1 MSSWKE
7 QGEEKEEE
15 VLTPSSQRKITVAKP
30 ERRAGDLNY
39 NQREQIRGINLSLVE
54 SRNRGLFLFPD
65 RSIWSV
71 RAF

>member
-15 VLTPSSQRKITVAKP
+15 VSTPFSQRKINVAKS

-39 NQREQIRGINLSLVE
+39 NQREQIRGINLSSGE
-54 SRNRGLFLFPD
+54 
-65 RSIWSV
+65 
-71 RAF
+71 